1 MKTKILTVITF
12 IITSLSFAQG
22 GGFNYKALITD
33 NGNVLASH
41 SVTFK
46 FTVLENGSTSVYQET
61 QSATTDANGIAAV
74 NVGEGT
80 LVSGN
85 FTTIDWG
92 NSPYFLKVEIDTGSG
107 YQDFGTAEFKAVP
120 YAKYADR
127 VEIADNIQG
136 IPVSSTTPANGQVL
150 KYNGSQFVPADD
162 DTSGGSGTD
171 GVVNSAAFSGSST
184 KTLTLGRS
192 NGLGNVTAT
201 FSDAVNDADH
211 SATNE
216 LQTISKTGNTV
227 TLSNGGGSFTDA
239 VNDADHSIT
248 NELQTISR
256 SGSTITLSNGGGSV
270 TLPDQHD
277 ADFYKAGTT
286 TPPTSNYD
294 YIYHMGKIS
303 IGTDTIYTHS
313 NIYNRTY
320 TNSST
325 LQISIFNSIQNSGSG
340 AHYGTFNELLGSGG
354 GEQYGVKNHIVNSGD
369 GVHFGNYS
377 DLNDSGSG
385 THYGTYNFLHGTG
398 TGMQIGVKNEI
409 TNSGNTNHFGI
420 VSYLSGNGSG
430 IHIGNYSYLNGYGTG
445 DKYGTYNK
453 IEKTAG
459 GTHYAVYGE
468 ALKTGSYAGYFMGN
482 VAIGKTGANKY
493 ILPATKGNADE
504 IMQIDANGQVN
515 WVAPSSIADADF
527 YKVGTTTPPTSID
540 DDIYTQGSLEIKS
553 NSGSLLVLSSAT
565 NNSSIR
571 PGIQFKNNTSQ
582 YIAGDDGSNEIFG
595 FYSKWAS
602 HRTHDAR
609 LRVYG
614 KATGSGSWGKYIEIT
629 HDGTDATIKTDTGNI
644 SLEPHGGEVQV
655 SGKITAPATGNADM
669 KAYIY
674 GEVTG
679 GGTVITSASSGGF
692 GVSHST
698 GVYTIIFSSPLSA
711 NNTYTVIASARESSQ
726 PIITT
731 ISDKTASSF
740 KIYCW
745 HGTSPQNNS
754 FEFVVYKK

>member
-1 MKTKILTVITF
+1 MKTKILTLITF

-33 NGNVLASH
+33 NGNVLATH

-61 QSATTDANGIAAV
+61 QSATTDSNGIVTV

-150 KYNGSQFVPADD
+150 KYNGTQFVPADD

-211 SATNE
+211 STTNE
-216 LQTISKTGNTV
+216 IQHLSISSNQIS
-227 TLSNGGGSFTDA
+227 LSNGGGT
-239 VNDADHSIT
+239 
-248 NELQTISR
+248 
-256 SGSTITLSNGGGSV
+256 V
-270 TLPDQHD
+270 TLPNQH
-277 ADFYKAGTT
+277 
-286 TPPTSNYD
+286 
-294 YIYHMGKIS
+294 
-303 IGTDTIYTHS
+303 
-313 NIYNRTY
+313 
-320 TNSST
+320 
-325 LQISIFNSIQNSGSG
+325 
-340 AHYGTFNELLGSGG
+340 
-354 GEQYGVKNHIVNSGD
+354 
-369 GVHFGNYS
+369 
-377 DLNDSGSG
+377 
-385 THYGTYNFLHGTG
+385 
-398 TGMQIGVKNEI
+398 
-409 TNSGNTNHFGI
+409 
-420 VSYLSGNGSG
+420 
-430 IHIGNYSYLNGYGTG
+430 
-445 DKYGTYNK
+445 
-453 IEKTAG
+453 
-459 GTHYAVYGE
+459 
-468 ALKTGSYAGYFMGN
+468 
-482 VAIGKTGANKY
+482 
-493 ILPATKGNADE
+493 
-504 IMQIDANGQVN
+504 
-515 WVAPSSIADADF
+515 DADF
-527 YKVGTTTPPTSID
+527 YKVGTTAPATSIN

-602 HRTHDAR
+602 HRTHDAK

-614 KATGSGSWGKYIEIT
+614 KATGSGSWGKYVEIT

-644 SLEPHGGEVQV
+644 LLEPNGNVGIGTNSPTSLLHISAGTTGDAVLTLEADTDNTGGEDDQPRIEMSQDGGLINAMIGFDNASNHLQIKTTHNFEFYNGDAGSQQKVA
-655 SGKITAPATGNADM
+655 SLDTGGNLNITGKLTTPATGSNDLKAFAYGTIDLFGTILSGTGNFNVDINAGVGIKKITLRDDNNNVINYDNNHFTTLVSIQTHPDDQDLHDM
-669 KAYIY
+669 VYYI
-674 GEVTG
+674 T
-679 GGTVITSASSGGF
+679 
-692 GVSHST
+692 
-698 GVYTIIFSSPLSA
+698 
-711 NNTYTVIASARESSQ
+711 NNTLVIKTFVRNGPAINVTINF
-726 PIITT
+726 II
-731 ISDKTASSF
+731 
-740 KIYCW
+740 
-745 HGTSPQNNS
+745 
-754 FEFVVYKK
+754 YKN

>member
-1 MKTKILTVITF
+1 MKTKILTLITF

-33 NGNVLASH
+33 NGNVLATH

-211 SATNE
+211 STTNE
-216 LQTISKTGNTV
+216 IQHLSISSNQIS
-227 TLSNGGGSFTDA
+227 LSNGGGT
-239 VNDADHSIT
+239 
-248 NELQTISR
+248 
-256 SGSTITLSNGGGSV
+256 V
-270 TLPDQHD
+270 TLPNQH
-277 ADFYKAGTT
+277 
-286 TPPTSNYD
+286 
-294 YIYHMGKIS
+294 
-303 IGTDTIYTHS
+303 
-313 NIYNRTY
+313 
-320 TNSST
+320 
-325 LQISIFNSIQNSGSG
+325 
-340 AHYGTFNELLGSGG
+340 
-354 GEQYGVKNHIVNSGD
+354 
-369 GVHFGNYS
+369 
-377 DLNDSGSG
+377 
-385 THYGTYNFLHGTG
+385 
-398 TGMQIGVKNEI
+398 
-409 TNSGNTNHFGI
+409 
-420 VSYLSGNGSG
+420 
-430 IHIGNYSYLNGYGTG
+430 
-445 DKYGTYNK
+445 
-453 IEKTAG
+453 
-459 GTHYAVYGE
+459 
-468 ALKTGSYAGYFMGN
+468 
-482 VAIGKTGANKY
+482 
-493 ILPATKGNADE
+493 
-504 IMQIDANGQVN
+504 
-515 WVAPSSIADADF
+515 DADF
-527 YKVGTTTPPTSID
+527 YKVGTTAPATSIN

-565 NNSSIR
+565 NNYNIR

-614 KATGSGSWGKYIEIT
+614 KATGSGSWGKYVEIT
-629 HDGTDATIKTDTGNI
+629 HDGTDATIKTDAGNI
-644 SLEPHGGEVQV
+644 LLEPNGNVGIGTNSPTSLLHISAGTTGDAVLTLEADTDNAGGEDDQPRIEMSQDGGLINAMIGFDNASNHLQIKTTHNFEFYNGDAGSQQKVA
-655 SGKITAPATGNADM
+655 SLDTGGNLNITGKLTTPATGSNDLKAFAYGTIDLFGTILSGTGNFNVDINAGVGIKKITLRDDNNNVINYDNNHFTTLVSIQTHPDDQDLHDM
-669 KAYIY
+669 VYYI
-674 GEVTG
+674 T
-679 GGTVITSASSGGF
+679 
-692 GVSHST
+692 
-698 GVYTIIFSSPLSA
+698 
-711 NNTYTVIASARESSQ
+711 NNTLVIKTFVRNGPAINVTINF
-726 PIITT
+726 II
-731 ISDKTASSF
+731 
-740 KIYCW
+740 
-745 HGTSPQNNS
+745 
-754 FEFVVYKK
+754 YKN